1 MSKRIDSLAAK
12 EWTQFTR
19 RDFMAT
25 SASGIGMAALASL
38 MQQDN
43 LLANSNNSSV
53 VNTPHFA
60 PKAKRCI
67 FIFMAGA
74 PSHVDLFDPKP
85 KLNELSGQPLPKE
98 MTSNVRFAFIKK
110 DSALLMGTKRKFKPY
125 GQCGMEFSD
134 LLPSI
139 GSVSDEIALI
149 RSMHTDQF
157 NHHPGQLMMNTG
169 SPLFGRP
176 SMGSWLAY
184 GLGSAS
190 KNLPSYV
197 VLTAGRG
204 SSGGASLW
212 SSGLLLALKLS
223 GGTVL

>member
-1 MSKRIDSLAAK
+1 MPKRIDPLK
-12 EWTQFTR
+12 IQEWNNFNR
-19 RDFMAT
+19 RDFLAT

-43 LLANSNNSSV
+43 LLANSNNSFISHS
-53 VNTPHFA
+53 PHFA

-85 KLNELSGQPLPKE
+85 KLNELNGQPLPKD
-98 MTSNVRFAFIKK
+98 MTANVRFAFIKK
-110 DSALLMGTKRKFKPY
+110 DSAVLMGSKRKFKPY

-134 LLPSI
+134 LLPNI

-197 VLTAGRG
+197 VLTAGR
-204 SSGGASLW
+204 
-212 SSGLLLALKLS
+212 
-223 GGTVL
+223 